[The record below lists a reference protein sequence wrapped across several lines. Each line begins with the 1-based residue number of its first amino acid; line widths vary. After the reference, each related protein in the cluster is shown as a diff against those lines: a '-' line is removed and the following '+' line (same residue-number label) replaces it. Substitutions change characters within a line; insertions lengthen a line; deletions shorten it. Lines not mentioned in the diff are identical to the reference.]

1 MKKINGFENYSIDE
15 KGRVWSHVI
24 QRFIKHQMNKHGYL
38 TVKLSKDGKKT
49 HKSIHILVAEA
60 FIPNPENKKEVNH
73 INGIK
78 TCNVVE
84 NLEWATRKEN
94 AKHCWENGLQKYS
107 SKRLSKVVESL
118 SKIVLDL
125 QTGVY
130 YNSITEAA
138 RIYNMPPMSLS
149 SMLNGKYKNK
159 TNLKLV

>member
-1 MKKINGFENYSIDE
+1 MKKIKDFENYSIDE
-15 KGRVWSHVI
+15 NGRVWSHVI

-49 HKSIHILVAEA
+49 HKSIHRLVAEA

-78 TCNVVE
+78 TSNYVD
-84 NLEWATRKEN
+84 NLEWATRSEN
-94 AKHCWENGLQKYS
+94 ARHCWNNGLQKVS
-107 SKRLSKVVESL
+107 NKRIIKVIDSL

-130 YNSITEAA
+130 YNSISEAA
-138 RIYNMPPMSLS
+138 NVYNIPPMSLS

-159 TNLKLV
+159 TTLKIV